1 MNTVSVALFSERATA
16 EPLRQRLEQ
25 AGIPAEIHDI
35 HWQQRL
41 WFVPKK
47 TAGTY
52 YLEVPRAQIERA
64 EQFLLAW
71 HATENALHDAIR
83 CPECKSLRV
92 DYPQVAHHSLLTNLA
107 LGLSAEV
114 GLVER
119 DYYCQ
124 QCHFTWPKEGS
135 EAGRVR
141 RNMAPYYFIE
151 GIDESTRPQR
161 QPGKSVRAS

>member
-1 MNTVSVALFSERATA
+1 MGVTA
-16 EPLRQRLEQ
+16 FHRTLEQ
-25 AGIPAEIHDI
+25 ELSALARGISLEC
-35 HWQQRL
+35 L
-41 WFVPKK
+41 VCGEFV
-47 TAGTY
+47 
-52 YLEVPRAQIERA
+52 
-64 EQFLLAW
+64 
-71 HATENALHDAIR
+71 LHEGAAIR

-92 DYPQVAHHSLLTNLA
+92 DFPQVAHHSLLTNLA

-151 GIDESTRPQR
+151 GIDESTRPR
-161 QPGKSVRAS
+161 RSAK